1 MQKIILIYGLIAGA
15 IVSSMLVIT
24 QPMLGNGMI
33 NYDNGMIVGYTSM
46 VIALSV
52 VFFGIKTFRDQ
63 EGKGK
68 ISFGTAFKIG
78 ILITLIASLMYA
90 VSWEI
95 YYNTVGSD
103 FMEHYTSY
111 QIKKQRERGATEE
124 MIKATQKEM
133 ADFSELYKN
142 PVIRFGMTLMEI
154 FPVGILITLICAA
167 LLRKKEILPQ
177 SA

>member
-1 MQKIILIYGLIAGA
+1 MQKIILTYGLIAGA

-24 QPMLGNGMI
+24 QPLLSNGMI

-90 VSWEI
+90 ISWEI

-103 FMEHYTSY
+103 FMEKYTSY
-111 QIKKQRERGATEE
+111 HIQKLQASGATAEKIE
-124 MIKATQKEM
+124 ATQKEM
-133 ADFSELYKN
+133 AAFSEQYKN
-142 PVIRFGMTLMEI
+142 PVIRFGMTLLEI
-154 FPVGILITLICAA
+154 FPVGILITLLCAA

-177 SA
+177 NA